1 MIRERFSQHHLNIIK
16 FDRVLFRGV
25 AKSQSTGRQSSFN
38 HQNYTD
44 IGFKKIKA
52 PEQVFK
58 LIKEFW
64 DANKD
69 KEKTE
74 TWGVANT
81 YT

>member
-1 MIRERFSQHHLNIIK
+1 VLQLGIHPLLYAAQHH
-16 FDRVLFRGV
+16 
-25 AKSQSTGRQSSFN
+25 

-52 PEQVFK
+52 PEKVFK
-58 LIKEFW
+58 LIKAFW

-69 KEKTE
+69 KEQKE
-74 TWGVANT
+74 TWGTANT

>member
-1 MIRERFSQHHLNIIK
+1 MWKLCYNLGFIPLLHVAPHHHH
-16 FDRVLFRGV
+16 
-25 AKSQSTGRQSSFN
+25 

-52 PEQVFK
+52 PEKVFK
-58 LIKEFW
+58 LIKAFW

-69 KEKTE
+69 KEQKE
-74 TWGVANT
+74 TWGTANT